1 MKLHRVLVPSLDNK
15 SMRIPTHIRVHEK
28 DVQVNALVDSGAE
41 GTFISQYLID
51 KFSIPSY
58 PLEKPIMAQNVDG
71 TPVKGADITRFTIL
85 PIRVG
90 TTSIPTNFL
99 IIGGIANEQIILGH
113 PWLKQNNPQ
122 IDWQNNNILV
132 NKVRVQAVQLPIEG
146 EDYPPGLGIDP
157 LTVKTIRLRSL
168 EISHPEKPKE
178 EPPDNLPPEYHK
190 YAPIFQK
197 KASERFPPPRPY
209 DHAIELK
216 PEFVPS
222 DCPVYSLTPL
232 ERQKHDEFIEENL
245 RKGYIR
251 PSKSPQ
257 ASPFFFVPKKDPQDL

>member
-1 MKLHRVLVPSLDNK
+1 MKVSPVVFTQGNESF
-15 SMRIPTHIRVHEK
+15 SIPVKINCESEDIEAT
-28 DVQVNALVDSGAE
+28 ALVDSGAE

-157 LTVKTIRLRSL
+157 LTVRTIQL
-168 EISHPEKPKE
+168 
-178 EPPDNLPPEYHK
+178 
-190 YAPIFQK
+190 
-197 KASERFPPPRPY
+197 
-209 DHAIELK
+209 
-216 PEFVPS
+216 
-222 DCPVYSLTPL
+222 
-232 ERQKHDEFIEENL
+232 
-245 RKGYIR
+245 
-251 PSKSPQ
+251 
-257 ASPFFFVPKKDPQDL
+257 